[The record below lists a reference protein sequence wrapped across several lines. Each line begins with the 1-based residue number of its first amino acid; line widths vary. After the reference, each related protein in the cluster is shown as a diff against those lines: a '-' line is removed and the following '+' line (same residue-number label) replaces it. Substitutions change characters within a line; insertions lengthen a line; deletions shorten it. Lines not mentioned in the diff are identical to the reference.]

1 MAQRV
6 IFTKPGDVRLEQ
18 FEPPDV
24 GVGTIG
30 VRTIY
35 TLISTGTE
43 LTVLNGQYETGS
55 NWARYAQFPFQPGY
69 AAIGEVTQVGSAVTG
84 FAPGDRVAL
93 RGPHASHQVVP
104 ALLCTHIP
112 PGIDL
117 KLAPW
122 FALAKIALM
131 GARAA
136 NHGLGDSVVIIGVGP
151 IGQMSVRWASAAGA
165 RAVIALD
172 SVQDRLA
179 FARRGGATAVI
190 AKSPLD
196 AGDEVRGLVGPD
208 GPDIIIDSTGNA
220 EVISAALGLVRTRGR
235 VVLLGIPRDPS
246 RMHLTA
252 DIITRRITLVGA
264 HDSDSESV
272 PNWDGD
278 RALFSLFFHLVATR
292 RFDLEG
298 LNTHTFEPKAC
309 EAAYRLANERRGD
322 TLGIVFD
329 WTKL

>member
-6 IFTKPGDVRLEQ
+6 IFSQPGHVELEQ
-18 FEPPDV
+18 YDPPDV
-24 GVGTIG
+24 GAGMVA
-30 VRTIY
+30 VRTTY
-35 TLISTGTE
+35 TLVSTGTE

-69 AAIGEVTQVGSAVTG
+69 AAVGEVTEVGAGVEGLAV
-84 FAPGDRVAL
+84 GDRVAL
-93 RGPHASHQVVP
+93 RGPHASHHVVP
-104 ALLCTHIP
+104 ALLCSPIP

-136 NHGLGDSVVIIGVGP
+136 NHGLGDRVVIVGVGP
-151 IGQMSVRWASAAGA
+151 IGQMSVRWANAAGA
-165 RAVIALD
+165 RAVVALD
-172 SVQDRLA
+172 SAKDRLKL
-179 FARRGGATAVI
+179 ARRGGATALI

-196 AGDEVRGLVGPD
+196 ADEEVRAIVGPD
-208 GPDIIIDSTGNA
+208 GPDIIIDSTGNSD
-220 EVISAALGLVRTRGR
+220 VVPAALRMVRTRGR
-235 VVLLGIPRDPS
+235 VVILGIPRDPS
-246 RMHLTA
+246 RMHLAA

-264 HDSDSESV
+264 HDSDSEAV

-278 RALFSLFFHLVATR
+278 RGIHSLFFHLAATR

-298 LNTHTFEPKAC
+298 LNTNTFEPKEC

-329 WTKL
+329 WTKP